1 VRRVERLPDR
11 ALRPVP
17 RLFEAAHTA
26 WWCRMH
32 GVELAAFHALEQHE
46 MAARVDDGDGDASF
60 ASRARL
66 IAVSMILRAPAA
78 FSRLASEMYID
89 IY

>member
-1 VRRVERLPDR
+1 V
-11 ALRPVP
+11 
-17 RLFEAAHTA
+17 
-26 WWCRMH
+26 H

-46 MAARVDDGDGDASF
+46 MAARVDDGDGDREFRFPGTAYRRVHDL
-60 ASRARL
+60 ARA
-66 IAVSMILRAPAA
+66 AA